1 MMTGLNYYQLL
12 GVPSTATSAQIK
24 KAYIEMALKLHP
36 DVSGGLETNEL
47 MTALTD
53 ARDTLLD
60 ANKRRMYDEDLL
72 TPPIHHDTAAPPY
85 SGGAESAAPPRHQQ
99 TKTASP
105 PRAPVRVPKSPL
117 AEWITKCCSWEM
129 AASSVF
135 FDVLTYEQYS
145 HNIPGISGLFPLLMW
160 ASWISFWIVP
170 RSRVHKI
177 MTLVRKAM
185 AGKANG
191 LVPKK

>member
-1 MMTGLNYYQLL
+1 MTGLNYYQLL
-12 GVPSTATSAQIK
+12 GVPSTGTSAQIK

-47 MTALTD
+47 MTVLTD

-72 TPPIHHDTAAPPY
+72 APPIHYDTAAPPY
-85 SGGAESAAPPRHQQ
+85 SGGAERAAPPRHQQ
-99 TKTASP
+99 TTTASP
-105 PRAPVRVPKSPL
+105 PREL
-117 AEWITKCCSWEM
+117 

-170 RSRVHKI
+170 KSRVHKI
-177 MTLVRKAM
+177 MTSVRKAM
-185 AGKANG
+185 ADKPNG
-191 LVPKK
+191 FVPKK